1 MLEEIIL
8 GNTTVDALQYIVVTP
23 HGTQE
28 LNRFEMIIIQQ
39 MMPKP
44 GHIFSRDLLFEKLYS
59 NKLNISHRAVDVHV
73 SRLRKKF
80 KMIQSDLRII
90 SKRGV
95 GYCLTSNL

>member
-39 MMPKP
+39 MMPKT
-44 GHIFSRDLLFEKLYS
+44 GHIFPETFFLKSY
-59 NKLNISHRAVDVHV
+59 I
-73 SRLRKKF
+73 
-80 KMIQSDLRII
+80 RI
-90 SKRGV
+90 
-95 GYCLTSNL
+95 N